1 MSRRKHKQTGR
12 NTPSPSLSKRK
23 LWYFRLMALIG
34 VPLLLLGALE
44 LGLRVA
50 GFGYPT
56 SFLLKSS
63 NGDKKTF
70 VQNNQFGWRFFGPRA
85 ARLPFATSIPQQ
97 KTPERIRIFIFG
109 ESAAFGDPQPRYGL
123 PRMLEATLALRHPG
137 REFEVVNAAMT
148 GINSHVIRPLARDCA
163 QADADVWVIYMGN
176 NEVVGPFG
184 AGTVFGGQTTPLP
197 LIHAGLAFKATRTG
211 QMFDTMRRAAQ
222 KDSAGNG
229 AWEGMRAFVEHK
241 VTASDPRLIAVYE
254 NFRKNLNDIVAAGE
268 DSGAKIVLSTVAV
281 NLKDCGPFASL
292 HRPNISASQQSDWQS
307 LFDAGVKAQEAGNF
321 QEAANLFDRASQ
333 IDDNFAELHFRRGR
347 CALSLND
354 KARAEREFNAA
365 RDLDGLRFRCDSRL
379 NEIIRKQSGGGI
391 ILADAERSLAA
402 ASPGGIPGA
411 EFFFEHVHL
420 TFEGNYLLARVI
432 GEKVEQALGIPADA
446 PWPDISRCAQSL
458 GYTSRDLQLALSDVR
473 GRLSDIPFTFQSDH
487 LEQIHRLTEAAR
499 GLPQPNSAATLLEAR
514 SAIEGALQQRPH
526 DAVLWELLGEIRQAQ
541 GDFPGA
547 LTAAKHSVE
556 EVPSSAG
563 AWLLRGILL
572 AQEEKYE
579 EAIAS
584 FRKSV
589 ALDPQA
595 VWARHNCAICLE
607 RLGRREEA
615 VTEFKRALALKPEYG
630 TGWLGLGQL
639 YENLGRTN
647 DAAQCFDR
655 ALANPINQADD
666 LATLARFCYSRGW
679 LDRAA
684 TNFAA
689 ATELA
694 PSDAGLRL
702 EAGRVLAKLG
712 RHEEAMEQYAEAV
725 ELEPN
730 QVQPHVQLGVQLGRL
745 RQPALAEK
753 QFREALRID
762 PGFVEAQVNLGIALY
777 EQQKYA
783 ECRQQFEEVL
793 KRNPQDPTAQRYL
806 QQLRNNGL

>member
-1 MSRRKHKQTGR
+1 MSRRKYKQTSR
-12 NTPSPSLSKRK
+12 ENPTAPLSKRK
-23 LWYFRLMALIG
+23 LWYFRLVALFG

-44 LGLRVA
+44 LGLRIA

-56 SFLLKSS
+56 SFLLESS
-63 NGDKKTF
+63 NGDKRTF

-97 KTPERIRIFIFG
+97 KPPDKVRIFVFG
-109 ESAAFGDPQPRYGL
+109 ESAAFGDPQPRFGL

-137 REFEVVNAAMT
+137 KDFEVVNAAMT

-163 QADADVWVIYMGN
+163 QAQADVWVIYMGN

-211 QMFDTMRRAAQ
+211 QLFDSMRRAAQ

-241 VTASDPRLIAVYE
+241 VPATDPRLNAVYE
-254 NFRKNLNDIVAAGE
+254 NFRENLNDIVAAGE
-268 DSGAKIVLSTVAV
+268 GSGAKIVLSTVAV
-281 NLKDCGPFASL
+281 NLKDCGPFASS
-292 HRPNISASQQSDWQS
+292 HRPNVSGAQQSEWQS
-307 LFDAGVKAQEAGNF
+307 LFDAGVKAQGAGNF
-321 QEAANLFDRASQ
+321 QEAANQFDRAAQ
-333 IDDNFAELHFRRGR
+333 IDDAYAELRFRRGQ

-354 KARAEREFNAA
+354 NTRAEREFTSA
-365 RDLDGLRFRCDSRL
+365 RDLDGLRFRCDGSL
-379 NEIIRKQSGGGI
+379 NDIIRKKSGGGI
-391 ILADAERSLAA
+391 LLADSERALAA
-402 ASPGGIPGA
+402 ASPGGIPGT

-420 TFEGNYLLARVI
+420 TFEGNHLLARVI
-432 GEKVEQALGIPADA
+432 GEKVEQALGISTAA
-446 PWPDISRCAQSL
+446 PWPDISRCAQQL
-458 GYTSRDLQLALSDVR
+458 GYTSRDFQLALSDVR
-473 GRLSDIPFTFQSDH
+473 GRLSDVPFTFQSDH
-487 LEQIHRLTEAAR
+487 GEQIRRLTEAAQK
-499 GLPQPNSAATLLEAR
+499 LPQPNSAESLLEAR

-526 DAVLWELLGEIRQAQ
+526 DAVLWEELGEIRQTQ
-541 GDFPGA
+541 GDFAGA

-556 EVPSSAG
+556 EVPSNAG
-563 AWLLRGILL
+563 AWLLSGILL

-579 EAIAS
+579 EAIVS
-584 FRKSV
+584 FRKSY

-595 VWARHNCAICLE
+595 VWARHNSALCLE

-615 VTEFKRALALKPEYG
+615 VTEFRRALALKPEYG

-639 YENLGRTN
+639 YESLGRTN

-666 LATLARFCYSRGW
+666 LATLARFCISRGW

-684 TNFAA
+684 THFTA

-694 PSDAGLRL
+694 PTDAGLRL
-702 EAGRVLAKLG
+702 EAGRVLAALG
-712 RHEEAMEQYAEAV
+712 KHEEALKQYGEAV
-725 ELEPN
+725 DLEPN
-730 QVQPHVQLGVQLGRL
+730 QIQPRMQLGVQLGRL

-753 QFREALRID
+753 QFREALRINPD
-762 PGFVEAQVNLGIALY
+762 FSEAHVNLGIALY
-777 EQQKYA
+777 EQQKYG

-793 KRNPQDPTAQRYL
+793 KRNPQDPNAQRYL